1 MAAAVG
7 SLGGPALAAKRLCM
21 RRKAESSLPLPIPAV
36 GEMKSEAEIDEVLAG
51 SFPASDPPSWTLGTD
66 QRTTEYI
73 AMKTMKIRLNR
84 TKNDLSEQTRRKVI
98 GLLNQHLADAL
109 DLQLQA
115 KQAHWNVKG
124 PSFIALHELFDKVA
138 EELEGFA
145 DEIAERAVALGGV
158 AVGTVRAAAKSSRLS
173 EPPLH
178 ISAGHAHVEALSG
191 ALADFGKSIREA
203 IETAARAGDAD
214 TADLFTEVSRGL
226 DKLLWFVE
234 AHTHE

>member
-1 MAAAVG
+1 MIAEQ
-7 SLGGPALAAKRLCM
+7 LKEMNMKNKLC
-21 RRKAESSLPLPIPAV
+21 
-36 GEMKSEAEIDEVLAG
+36 
-51 SFPASDPPSWTLGTD
+51 
-66 QRTTEYI
+66 Q
-73 AMKTMKIRLNR
+73 

-98 GLLNQHLADAL
+98 VVLNQHLADAL

-115 KQAHWNVKG
+115 KQSHWNVKG
-124 PSFIALHELFDKVA
+124 PSFISLHELFDKVA

-158 AVGTVRAAAKSSRLS
+158 ALGTVRVAAKSSRLS
-173 EPPLH
+173 EPPPD
-178 ISAGHAHVEALSG
+178 ISAGHAHVEAVSS
-191 ALADFGKSIREA
+191 ALAVFGTSVREA
-203 IETAARAGDAD
+203 IETAAKAGDAD